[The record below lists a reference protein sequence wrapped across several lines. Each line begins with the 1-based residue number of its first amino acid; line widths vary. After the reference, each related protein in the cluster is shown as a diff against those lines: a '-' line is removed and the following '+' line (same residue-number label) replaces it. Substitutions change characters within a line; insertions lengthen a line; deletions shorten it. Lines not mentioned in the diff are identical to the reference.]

1 MSPKHHQHMSWFVNT
16 PAPKEHGKM
25 INEMEEGNGKD
36 KLEDSVYVKIT
47 QWCSGI
53 TFLFS
58 ALGIWGAWITYSLK
72 SYKNAQIGAVF
83 SILAMGLLFV
93 GPILGFVAL
102 ILLPKIKGLF
112 NRSL

>member
-1 MSPKHHQHMSWFVNT
+1 VF
-16 PAPKEHGKM
+16 
-25 INEMEEGNGKD
+25 EMEEGNGKM

-58 ALGIWGAWITYSLK
+58 ALGVWGAWVTYYLK
-72 SYKNAQIGAVF
+72 SYKNAQIGALF
-83 SILAMGLLFV
+83 SILAMGLLIV

-102 ILLPKIKGLF
+102 ILLPKIKGMF